1 MFAQQNKLL
10 CKAIFV
16 GDTNTGKTC
25 LLNRLVDKVFTDT
38 TPTLGSSLKFES
50 VILNKKIHL
59 NVSFLDTSGQEKYH
73 AINKIYY
80 KDAKIVIMVYDITNR
95 KTYDEIKAYW
105 YNEIKNLCDQ
115 DISMYSK

>member
-50 VILNKKIHL
+50 VILNKKYTLMSH
-59 NVSFLDTSGQEKYH
+59 SGTLQDKKNTMRLIKY
-73 AINKIYY
+73 I
-80 KDAKIVIMVYDITNR
+80 
-95 KTYDEIKAYW
+95 IKMR
-105 YNEIKNLCDQ
+105 ELL
-115 DISMYSK
+115 